1 VSPYCDA
8 AEIVSE
14 RPSETL
20 PRPPTQ
26 AITLLQLTLLRVTW
40 CDISL
45 SHLVARR
52 TFFLPRASPP
62 KILGAVRG
70 LLTNIES
77 RNLHS
82 IARNY

>member
-1 VSPYCDA
+1 MELRSKHLVCTELVVGV
-8 AEIVSE
+8 AE
-14 RPSETL
+14 
-20 PRPPTQ
+20 
-26 AITLLQLTLLRVTW
+26 
-40 CDISL
+40 L

-62 KILGAVRG
+62 KILGIVRG
-70 LLTNIES
+70 LLTNIKS